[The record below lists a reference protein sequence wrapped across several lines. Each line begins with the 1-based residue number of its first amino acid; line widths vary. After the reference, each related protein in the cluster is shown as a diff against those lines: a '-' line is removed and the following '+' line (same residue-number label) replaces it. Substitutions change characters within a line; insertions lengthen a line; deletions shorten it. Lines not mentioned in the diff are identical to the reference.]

1 MGARARIKFISE
13 GFAEVLKSDGD
24 FQMVR
29 GVADGIALRARTKTR
44 VHVFRGRK
52 DGRPI
57 GAVWTD
63 ASNEFEAYDARKKL
77 RGAV

>member
-1 MGARARIKFISE
+1 MAGKVRIKFISQ
-13 GFAEVLKSDGD
+13 GFADVLRSDGT
-24 FQMVR
+24 FSMVR
-29 GVADGIALRARTKTR
+29 GVADEVALRARTKTR
-44 VHVFRGRK
+44 VHVFRGNRDK
-52 DGRPI
+52 RPI